1 MNAALQCNHAT
12 LHVEIRNFALGKQQS
27 SGNFIVCSNP
37 NCIQVISYV
46 PPTPKTPKV
55 APKINPLQ
63 ATVDLQKK
71 KIQQLQT
78 DLTKCRNGAS

>member
-1 MNAALQCNHAT
+1 MNAILQCNHAN
-12 LHVEIRNFALGKQQS
+12 LHVEIRNFAVGQNQS

-37 NCIQVISYV
+37 NCKQVIAYV
-46 PPTPKTPKV
+46 PPTPKAPKA

-71 KIQQLQT
+71 KILQLQT